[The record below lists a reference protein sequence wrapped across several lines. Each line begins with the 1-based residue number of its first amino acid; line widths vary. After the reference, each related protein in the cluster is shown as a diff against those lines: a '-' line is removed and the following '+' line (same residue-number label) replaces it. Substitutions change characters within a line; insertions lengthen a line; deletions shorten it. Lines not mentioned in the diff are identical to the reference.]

1 MKNVQA
7 FPTYWVQEMSSA
19 VSRMFEMLILKSD
32 LIEIQ
37 RQSCRVIRGVRG
49 EVINSG
55 LKTIHQQIYG
65 YRASAY
71 LVPSNHLNDVSLQQE
86 IEERRRKRQTEETSL
101 VTNIVFFLLCLLIL
115 VIIFAIVW
123 FRFLKPRIE
132 K

>member
-1 MKNVQA
+1 MLVMVMPK
-7 FPTYWVQEMSSA
+7 TSIEQERPLHLQQQDSED
-19 VSRMFEMLILKSD
+19 V
-32 LIEIQ
+32 
-37 RQSCRVIRGVRG
+37 
-49 EVINSG
+49 NSG

-71 LVPSNHLNDVSLQQE
+71 LIPSNHLNDVNLQQE
-86 IEERRRKRQTEETSL
+86 IEERRRKRQNDETSL

-123 FRFLKPRIE
+123 FRFLKPRIV